1 MTAVTQAPRIA
12 ELDAELNEMILDG
25 KALEA
30 FEQFYADDCVM
41 IEHGMDP
48 FIGKAFNRE
57 REKDFFAKVTE
68 FRTAQLKQAAVTEH
82 VSFSIWHYDYT
93 HADWG
98 DVKYDQV
105 AVRKWRDGLIAEE
118 RFYRG

>member
-1 MTAVTQAPRIA
+1 MTATTQARRIA

-41 IEHGMDP
+41 IEHGMEP
-48 FIGKAFNRE
+48 FIGKDFNRE

-68 FRTAQLKQAAVTEH
+68 FRGARLKQAAVTDD
-82 VSFSIWHYDYT
+82 VSFSTWHYDYS